1 MPSLFNSCI
10 KTKPPPTD
18 LCLPLLHTTSI
29 IKLRGRAFTS
39 SMALLMARK
48 NSAEAINSC
57 RIWKCQPTC
66 LLRERSMLGSVKCSS
81 PTLTT
86 GRPCELSSSPQ
97 RRPLLTITTLV
108 LDCKASFRLFKA
120 SVFVEYCSPKGS
132 MVVATKALRD
142 RRWHLGIAR
151 PGLSPMRGEPVV
163 ARSARFGWGCKGK
176 YMLHLQ
182 SSSKP
187 TVECYKNYLLHLPL
201 SATHANRK
209 VKINLPMASLGP
221 RAQNHREGCW
231 RCLSTTLSLKRQRV
245 KVNDLSVIW

>member
-1 MPSLFNSCI
+1 MPSFFNSCI

-151 PGLSPMRGEPVV
+151 PGLSPHARR
-163 ARSARFGWGCKGK
+163 ASRSAKRKAPVRLRREIHFTSPKLFKTHWKWPATK
-176 YMLHLQ
+176 MI
-182 SSSKP
+182 
-187 TVECYKNYLLHLPL
+187 CYICHYPL
-201 SATHANRK
+201 MQIVR
-209 VKINLPMASLGP
+209 
-221 RAQNHREGCW
+221 
-231 RCLSTTLSLKRQRV
+231 
-245 KVNDLSVIW
+245 